1 MRRAIED
8 GALYY
13 TLGYSPADG
22 KMDGSYR
29 HLEVKLTHGK
39 GKLAYRHGY
48 IASDAPGADAKSGID
63 PLPPL
68 LSLGLPDAT
77 GVLYGVS
84 VKQSAIQPSLGE
96 SQAGQNPNLKSPSI
110 RYTVDFVIRSED
122 LLSSHPQGDR
132 AVKFLLGLKAY
143 DRDGNA
149 LNWQGDVETSDIE
162 PSQYDSIRKNGI
174 SAHIDID
181 LPTTGDVHLVTA
193 VYDLKSG
200 KAGSQEVSVR
210 AISE

>member
-48 IASDAPGADAKSGID
+48 IASDALGADAKSGID

-68 LSLGLPDAT
+68 LRLGLPDAT
-77 GVLYGVS
+77 GVPYGVS

-96 SQAGQNPNLKSPSI
+96 VSSWPESKSQKSIHPLH
-110 RYTVDFVIRSED
+110 RGLRDTKRGPFVFPPAR
-122 LLSSHPQGDR
+122 
-132 AVKFLLGLKAY
+132 
-143 DRDGNA
+143 
-149 LNWQGDVETSDIE
+149 
-162 PSQYDSIRKNGI
+162 
-174 SAHIDID
+174 
-181 LPTTGDVHLVTA
+181 
-193 VYDLKSG
+193 
-200 KAGSQEVSVR
+200 
-210 AISE
+210 